1 MDGESSISK
10 RAIFLMAVLVTGAIA
25 GAFIWLLLFIMNLG
39 ISAVWD
45 RVPIYLGEF
54 YPVIVCLIGG
64 VVLGLFAKRFGDYPD
79 TLPQVI
85 AKVRENGRYEYHDLG
100 AMSVGAILPLVFGG
114 SVGPEAGLTGVIAA
128 VCTWVGDRMRRLGKD
143 IRDLTE
149 VGVYAALSA
158 IFAAPLF
165 GLTGAV
171 DDGREMPKAMKV
183 LTYVFAIAGA
193 FSVFAVLSH
202 FLGSGLSLPR
212 YSDVVYGQGEF
223 VWLIPLCI
231 VGGMAGWLF
240 CVMEKV
246 MGRVSDLFGD
256 RKVLKAVT
264 GGLILGICGMF
275 LPYTMFSGEVQAEV
289 LNETWMTMSAAV
301 LICTGFV
308 KIVMTAMC
316 VNMGWR
322 GGHFFPV
329 IFSGISIGFGLSLL
343 MGVDPAFS
351 VCATTA
357 AVVGG
362 VTRKPVATVL
372 LLFLCF
378 PIHSVLVLALAA
390 FIGSMIPLPESVS
403 QKDSEDAGIGGE

>member
-1 MDGESSISK
+1 MDGDSSLSK

-64 VVLGLFAKRFGDYPD
+64 VVIGLFAERFGDYPD
-79 TLPQVI
+79 TLPQVM
-85 AKVRENGRYEYHDLG
+85 AKVKEDGRYEYHDLG

-128 VCTWVGDRMRRLGKD
+128 VCTWVGDRMRLLGRD

-149 VGVYAALSA
+149 VSVYAALSA
-158 IFAAPLF
+158 IFSAPLF
-165 GLTGAV
+165 GLSGAV
-171 DDGREMPKAMKV
+171 EDRTAMPKAMKIM
-183 LTYVFAIAGA
+183 TYVFAIAGA
-193 FSVFAVLSH
+193 FSVFIILSH
-202 FLGSGLSLPR
+202 VFGGGLSLPR
-212 YSDVVYGQGEF
+212 YPDVVYGQGEF
-223 VWLIPLCI
+223 IWLIPLCI
-231 VGGMAGWLF
+231 IGGMAGWLF

-246 MGRVSDLFGD
+246 MGKVSDLFGE
-256 RKVLKAVT
+256 RRVLKAVT
-264 GGLILGICGMF
+264 GGLILGVCGMM
-275 LPYTMFSGEVQAEV
+275 LPYTMFSGEMQAEV

-301 LICTGFV
+301 LITTGFIKV
-308 KIVMTAMC
+308 ILTATC
-316 VNMGWR
+316 VNLGWR

-329 IFSGISIGFGLSLL
+329 IFAGISIGFGMSVL

-357 AVVGG
+357 ALVGG
-362 VTRKPVATVL
+362 VTRKPLVTVL

-378 PIHSVLVLALAA
+378 PIHSVLVLAVSA
-390 FIGSMIPLPESVS
+390 FIGARIPLPRFVS
-403 QKDSEDAGIGGE
+403 SRDG